1 MNALA
6 RWNTLKEMEELE
18 NRLSSLFNLRPARR
32 DSNDAE
38 ERMTVAE
45 WAPPV
50 DITEDDTKYVIKADL
65 PEVRKEDLKLTV
77 ENGVLTLV
85 GERRLEKEETG
96 LRYHRVERAHGSFAR
111 SFTLPDNADPTRV
124 QADFKNGVLAVH
136 VAKDEQAQPKT
147 IQVKIA

>member
-1 MNALA
+1 MNALTK
-6 RWNTLKEMEELE
+6 WNAFREMEELE
-18 NRLSSLFNLRPARR
+18 NRLSSLFNLRPARQNNG
-32 DSNDAE
+32 DSE

-45 WAPPV
+45 WAPLV
-50 DITEDDTKYVIKADL
+50 DITEDNTEYVIKADL

-77 ENGVLTLV
+77 ENGVLTIV
-85 GERRLEKEETG
+85 GERHLEKEEKG

-124 QADFKNGVLAVH
+124 QADFKNGVLAVR
-136 VAKDEQAQPKT
+136 VAKDEKSQPKT